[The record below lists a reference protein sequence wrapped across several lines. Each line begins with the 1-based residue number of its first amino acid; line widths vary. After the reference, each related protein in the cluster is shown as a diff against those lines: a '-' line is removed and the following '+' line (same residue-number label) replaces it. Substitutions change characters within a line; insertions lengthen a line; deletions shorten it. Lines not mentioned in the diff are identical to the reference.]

1 MAAHSTSEPALS
13 TAWAQSQKQDA
24 QRPSLLDLPR
34 ELRDLIYGFA
44 FHVPGAILFYPKN
57 PYEPERLLRA
67 KIVRH
72 KNAGAVEPK
81 SVCTHI
87 SMGLLQTCRQ
97 LHAECTPVLYGDNFF
112 HIMFLDINDIALA
125 YRQLIRYVIVTTE
138 VAYHIIDGDLD
149 AVSHG
154 WKRRLWPNILYSG
167 KKALA
172 QFPIVESVTVT
183 MKPGVEST
191 AWRPVF
197 FVVGGKTAERRI
209 ELAAEWMLERCP
221 LEDERLRDC
230 LHLELLPPPGSMTKE
245 EYAGSRFAPDE
256 EDWDYTEFENAF
268 ELMKVLDLP
277 TSPT

>member
-1 MAAHSTSEPALS
+1 MWDWLCLMTPQPVLS

-34 ELRDLIYGFA
+34 ELRDLIYGYA
-44 FHVPGAILFYPKN
+44 FH
-57 PYEPERLLRA
+57 PERLLRA
-67 KIVRH
+67 KIVRY

-97 LHAECTPVLYGDNFF
+97 LYAEF
-112 HIMFLDINDIALA
+112 
-125 YRQLIRYVIVTTE
+125 TTE

-167 KKALA
+167 KKVLA
-172 QFPIVESVTVT
+172 QFPIVESVAVT

-191 AWRPVF
+191 AWRPVL
-197 FVVGGKTAERRI
+197 FVVGGTTAERRI
-209 ELAAEWMLERCP
+209 ELAAEWMLETCP

-230 LHLELLPPPGSMTKE
+230 LHLELLPPPGSMTKG

-256 EDWDYTEFENAF
+256 EDWDYTEFEN
-268 ELMKVLDLP
+268 V
-277 TSPT
+277 S